1 MNKKILSVS
10 YCILALVSFSAV
22 AQQQMLPLNDT
33 TSVPEV
39 VELPKFSN
47 YNYTYKNRLDSIQ
60 KTVPLTYNQHVQDYI
75 DIYSGRKDMM
85 GKMLGLSDYYFPI
98 FAKAL
103 KSFNIPEEIKYLPII
118 ESSMN
123 PYAVSRVGA
132 TGLWQF
138 MFATAKGYGLNMDN
152 FVDERKDPVQASYA
166 AAAYFKDAYEE
177 LGDWLLAIAAYNCG
191 MGNVKRAMEKSN
203 SMDFWELRRYLPKE
217 TRNYVP
223 AFIAAVYVMNCS
235 DQHQI
240 QRASPPFEKYTDTI
254 QVNHFV
260 SIPALAEALDM
271 DLDVLCS
278 LNPSYKKKIVNGTES
293 SPKRLV
299 IPRISLEDFTSI
311 YELLNEDSSTGS
323 MRVILASNSDR
334 KTVKKSRTKSRP
346 AFFYHKVSSGQ
357 NLGSIANKYHVE
369 VQDLKVWNKLRG
381 STIVPGQKL
390 KVYDTAGE
398 GNARRAEKG

>member
-10 YCILALVSFSAV
+10 YCILALISFSAV
-22 AQQQMLPLNDT
+22 ARQQVLPLNDT

-138 MFATAKGYGLNMDN
+138 MYATAKGYGLNMDN

-166 AAAYFKDAYEE
+166 AAAYFRDAYEE

-223 AFIAAVYVMNCS
+223 AFIAAVYVMNCP

-240 QRASPPFEKYTDTI
+240 QRKSSPFEKYTDTI

-260 SIPALAEALDM
+260 SIPELAEALDM
-271 DLDVLCS
+271 DLDALCS
-278 LNPSYKKKIVNGTES
+278 LNPSYKKKIVNGTEA

-311 YELLNEDSSTGS
+311 YEILNEDTRTGS
-323 MRVILASNSDR
+323 MRVILASNSDI
-334 KTVKKSRTKSRP
+334 KTVRKSPAKSRP

-357 NLGSIANKYHVE
+357 NLGAIANKYHVE

>member
-60 KTVPLTYNQHVQDYI
+60 KTVPLTYNQYVQDYI

-103 KSFNIPEEIKYLPII
+103 KTFNIPEEIKYLPII

-223 AFIAAVYVMNCS
+223 AFIAAVYVMSCP

-240 QRASPPFEKYTDTI
+240 ERASSPFEKYTDTI

-271 DLDVLCS
+271 DLEVLCN
-278 LNPSYKKKIVNGTES
+278 LNPSYKKKIVNGTET

-299 IPRISLEDFTSI
+299 IPRISLEDFTRI
-311 YELLNEDSSTGS
+311 YEILNEDAGTGS

-334 KTVKKSRTKSRP
+334 KTVKKPRAKSRP

-357 NLGSIANKYHVE
+357 NLGAIANKYHVE

-398 GNARRAEKG
+398 GNARKAEKG

>member
-1 MNKKILSVS
+1 
-10 YCILALVSFSAV
+10 
-22 AQQQMLPLNDT
+22 
-33 TSVPEV
+33 
-39 VELPKFSN
+39 
-47 YNYTYKNRLDSIQ
+47 
-60 KTVPLTYNQHVQDYI
+60 
-75 DIYSGRKDMM
+75 
-85 GKMLGLSDYYFPI
+85 
-98 FAKAL
+98 
-103 KSFNIPEEIKYLPII
+103 
-118 ESSMN
+118 
-123 PYAVSRVGA
+123 
-132 TGLWQF
+132 
-138 MFATAKGYGLNMDN
+138 
-152 FVDERKDPVQASYA
+152 
-166 AAAYFKDAYEE
+166 
-177 LGDWLLAIAAYNCG
+177 

-223 AFIAAVYVMNCS
+223 AFIAAVYVMSCP

-240 QRASPPFEKYTDTI
+240 QRASSPFEKYTDTI

-260 SIPALAEALDM
+260 SIPALAEALDL
-271 DLDVLCS
+271 DLEVLCS
-278 LNPSYKKKIVNGTES
+278 LNPSYKKKIVNGTET

-299 IPRISLEDFTSI
+299 IPRVSLEDFTRI
-311 YELLNEDSSTGS
+311 YEILNEDAGTGS

-357 NLGSIANKYHVE
+357 SLGAIANKYHVE

-398 GNARRAEKG
+398 SNTRRAEKG